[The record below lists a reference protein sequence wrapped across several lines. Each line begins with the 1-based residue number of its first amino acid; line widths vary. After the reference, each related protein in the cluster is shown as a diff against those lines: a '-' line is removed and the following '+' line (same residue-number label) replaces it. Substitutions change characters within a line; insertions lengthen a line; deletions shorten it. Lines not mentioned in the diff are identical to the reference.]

1 MDIQDHLS
9 VDNMKLN
16 NKELKQIVAGKGL
29 TGTLINSLTKGFD
42 SFLDIGRYFGSS
54 LRRIIG
60 GNLCNLK

>member
-9 VDNMKLN
+9 VGNMKLN
-16 NKELKQIVAGKGL
+16 NKELKQVVAGKGL
-29 TGTLINSLTKGFD
+29 TGTLINSLIKGFD

-54 LRRIIG
+54 LRRIVG

>member
-29 TGTLINSLTKGFD
+29 TETLINSLIKGFD

>member
-9 VDNMKLN
+9 VGNMKLN
-16 NKELKQIVAGKGL
+16 NKELKQVVARKGL
-29 TGTLINSLTKGFD
+29 TGTLINSLIKGFD

-54 LRRIIG
+54 LRRIVG